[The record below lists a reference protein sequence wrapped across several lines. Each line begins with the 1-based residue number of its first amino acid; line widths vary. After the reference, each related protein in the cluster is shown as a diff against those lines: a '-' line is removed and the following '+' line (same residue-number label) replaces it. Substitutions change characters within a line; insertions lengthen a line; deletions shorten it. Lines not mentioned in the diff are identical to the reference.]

1 MTSPLPA
8 SKLPFL
14 DRHIRPWLESFGCIG
29 GRHEMKRSHAQRSNF
44 KVIGSE
50 RISTFR
56 KDCTGS
62 RGARFRPVRGYGCGC
77 QRHLIGSRRPRA
89 RDRGR
94 ALRRSI
100 PRGQGCCFAAGP
112 TPGAARRA
120 PSRQVATSAPRPWTW
135 CTANG
140 KVTLRFLHGD
150 PSVTYT
156 DGQVSPSVSA

>member
-1 MTSPLPA
+1 
-8 SKLPFL
+8 L
-14 DRHIRPWLESFGCIG
+14 DRHLRPWLESFGCIG

-62 RGARFRPVRGYGCGC
+62 RGRDFVLSVGTGADANDILLEAVIPEPATVGVLFDGAYLGVGMLL
-77 QRHLIGSRRPRA
+77 HSRSHA
-89 RDRGR
+89 
-94 ALRRSI
+94 RRS
-100 PRGQGCCFAAGP
+100 PAGAFP
-112 TPGAARRA
+112 AG
-120 PSRQVATSAPRPWTW
+120 SDFGSRPWTW

-150 PSVTYT
+150 PSITYT